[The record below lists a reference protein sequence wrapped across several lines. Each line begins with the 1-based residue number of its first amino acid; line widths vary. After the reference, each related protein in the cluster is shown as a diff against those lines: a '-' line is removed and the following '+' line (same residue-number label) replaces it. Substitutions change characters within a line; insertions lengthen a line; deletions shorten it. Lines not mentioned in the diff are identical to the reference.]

1 MTIRARSAPEWGGA
15 WFGIGISEDR
25 TAPALLTTANES
37 SAPQSNIRARG
48 SRSGT
53 PPDSSPCTAILPQI
67 EPLLAGLLNTL
78 QADALRLLIIEASD
92 QPLPF
97 RRVLRMDLAMS
108 GATRCRL
115 HAQTDREVADLLE
128 CTAPRIHNIE
138 DASCVQS
145 SLPAPLGSVGAM
157 AGLIELRRQPP
168 QPVYAR
174 AELDQLQTLLPG
186 FALALHSLLR
196 CRWSQLYAATF
207 ENLSHGIALIDGR
220 RSLQGCNASMQRA
233 LERGDGLRLLDGQV
247 IASHAKIDIMISNA
261 VRRVLAD
268 PQRRER
274 VLVEIERP
282 GQPLPYLLLL
292 RAELAPAGFAVDDR
306 ILIRLT
312 LADPA
317 GVHHDALREICGATG
332 LTPAERDVAL
342 SMVQGYDTAE
352 TAARMDIA
360 QNTVR
365 WHQKRIFSK
374 TGARGRTDLA
384 LRLMLAITLYGP

>member
-1 MTIRARSAPEWGGA
+1 MS
-15 WFGIGISEDR
+15 
-25 TAPALLTTANES
+25 
-37 SAPQSNIRARG
+37 
-48 SRSGT
+48 
-53 PPDSSPCTAILPQI
+53 ILPQI

-97 RRVLRMDLAMS
+97 RRVLRMDVSMN
-108 GATRCRL
+108 GATRCKL
-115 HAQTDREVADLLE
+115 HAQTDREVADLLA
-128 CTAPRIHNIE
+128 CAVLRIHDIE

-145 SLPAPLGSVGAM
+145 ALQAPLGSVGGI

-168 QPVYAR
+168 RPAYAR
-174 AELDQLQTLLPG
+174 ADLEQLQTLLPG
-186 FALALHSLLR
+186 FALSLHSLLR

-207 ENLSHGIALIDGR
+207 ENLPHGIALIDGR
-220 RSLQGCNASMQRA
+220 RNLQGCNASMQRA
-233 LERGDGLRLLDGQV
+233 LERGDGLRVLDGQV
-247 IASHAKIDIMISNA
+247 IASHAKIDILISNA
-261 VRRVLAD
+261 VRRVLAE

-292 RAELAPAGFAVDDR
+292 RAEVAPTGFAVDDR

-317 GVHHDALREICGATG
+317 SVHHDALREICSATG
-332 LTPAERDVAL
+332 LTAAERDVAL

-384 LRLMLAITLYGP
+384 LRLMLAIALYGP